1 MRPTQHLLRR
11 PRALLIDGN
20 SVLYGAYYGT
30 PPLHSTHDNDTN
42 VNGVYTLLRTVRN
55 HIATE
60 QVHHAAVCWDRPE
73 PTFRHRLMPSYKA
86 QRSSTPDDLRPQF
99 NLAKEALAALGVPQ
113 FERAG
118 FEADDLLATLSHAL
132 QQEGTPGGVDVRL
145 VSADKDLLQ
154 LVRPGVVDLIHPFS
168 STKGVRGHDQV
179 LEDWGVEPDQLP
191 VLFALMGDAAD
202 NVKGVTGI
210 GKKIGGRLLNEYRT
224 MEGILA
230 AAAAVPTTHRSNTT
244 RGLHLMRAFVKKMK
258 DTPEEGLSGNEVNV
272 EKGLLSPEEY
282 LQLLETM
289 HRMRTDVGNV
299 LRVGGE
305 GEREGGEEG
314 VLEQLRVV
322 DTGRAFQ
329 TFVDKHG
336 FHSIAPLGAATSRTS
351 LGASGALGV
360 GSTPV
365 RAVEAEV
372 PLNAVTF
379 NNMEDKEDALEDE
392 ILLE

>member
-1 MRPTQHLLRR
+1 
-11 PRALLIDGN
+11 
-20 SVLYGAYYGT
+20 
-30 PPLHSTHDNDTN
+30 
-42 VNGVYTLLRTVRN
+42 
-55 HIATE
+55 
-60 QVHHAAVCWDRPE
+60 
-73 PTFRHRLMPSYKA
+73 
-86 QRSSTPDDLRPQF
+86 
-99 NLAKEALAALGVPQ
+99 
-113 FERAG
+113 
-118 FEADDLLATLSHAL
+118 
-132 QQEGTPGGVDVRL
+132 
-145 VSADKDLLQ
+145 
-154 LVRPGVVDLIHPFS
+154 
-168 STKGVRGHDQV
+168 
-179 LEDWGVEPDQLP
+179 
-191 VLFALMGDAAD
+191 
-202 NVKGVTGI
+202 
-210 GKKIGGRLLNEYRT
+210 
-224 MEGILA
+224 
-230 AAAAVPTTHRSNTT
+230 
-244 RGLHLMRAFVKKMK
+244 MRAFVKKMK

-299 LRVGGE
+299 LTVGGE

-351 LGASGALGV
+351 LGALGASLGASGALGV
-360 GSTPV
+360 GSTTV
-365 RAVEAEV
+365 HAVEAEV